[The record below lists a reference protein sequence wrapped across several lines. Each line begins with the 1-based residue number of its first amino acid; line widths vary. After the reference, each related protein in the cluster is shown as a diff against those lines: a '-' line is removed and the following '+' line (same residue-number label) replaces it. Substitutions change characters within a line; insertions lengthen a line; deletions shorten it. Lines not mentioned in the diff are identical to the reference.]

1 MPTKFVIKRWSEGH
15 PYVAQYSKH
24 DRRHRTETND
34 EIIKYLKLDNSKP
47 KHILDLGCG
56 LGDLTQQLM
65 DQGHSVV
72 STQSGYGWED
82 QYLHSKKEME
92 YYYIKIHKY
101 TYDWGVDNSSQ
112 LETLKS
118 LSNKKYDMVIAKR
131 FAMHCNKNSRRE
143 SMIKGQML
151 KDHMESV
158 EAVSPQLVYESF
170 MGLVKQ
176 LKVVCKSNATIH
188 IGFCPPF
195 STYEGYGSP
204 DLLKYAN
211 PSFESLGQ
219 SILKFNLKTIK

>member
-1 MPTKFVIKRWSEGH
+1 
-15 PYVAQYSKH
+15 
-24 DRRHRTETND
+24 
-34 EIIKYLKLDNSKP
+34 
-47 KHILDLGCG
+47 
-56 LGDLTQQLM
+56 
-65 DQGHSVV
+65 
-72 STQSGYGWED
+72 
-82 QYLHSKKEME
+82 
-92 YYYIKIHKY
+92 
-101 TYDWGVDNSSQ
+101 
-112 LETLKS
+112 
-118 LSNKKYDMVIAKR
+118 
-131 FAMHCNKNSRRE
+131 
-143 SMIKGQML
+143 MIKGQML